1 MASLSAYY
9 PLPVVA
15 GTTAGTYAEG
25 NHSHELDELDASG
38 IAANKVLTANGLDA
52 ASWEDS
58 TGQVEEAPEDGT
70 IYGRKDADWVDITE
84 PANLQIRRGT
94 EAEVSAITPL
104 DGEPVWETD
113 TKSLKIGDGST
124 SGGVFVSNYPISGT
138 KTVAT
143 FLGTDPILG
152 DGYSN
157 VTLGSLSINKN
168 LELRG
173 YEVETDF
180 THVTG
185 NTRGSGAV
193 DLQSK
198 RSAATQVASGEV
210 SVIIGGYSNTASAD
224 RSVCIGGDGN
234 AASGIRSLILGGSSS
249 TSSGLASTCI
259 NGGTASGD
267 NSITF
272 GVGSNASGLNS
283 IAING
288 GTADRPF
295 MVAKHFGSIANFT
308 NRGQSIEIGL
318 RRRTTNNTPLEMFV
332 YDTNKLTI
340 PSNVALFG
348 TIEIA
353 AIEETNATEAAH
365 YIRKFAI
372 QNLGGTTSIIGA
384 VTTIGT
390 DYESDA
396 GYDVSI
402 TADNAGDF
410 LKVEVTGDS
419 TKTLRWIAAV
429 RGIEMAI

>member
-9 PLPVVA
+9 PQPVVA

-25 NHSHELDELDASG
+25 N
-38 IAANKVLTANGLDA
+38 
-52 ASWEDS
+52 DS
-58 TGQVEEAPEDGT
+58 RIVNATQEAPEDGI

-138 KTVAT
+138 KTVST
-143 FLGTDPILG
+143 FLGVDPVLG

-173 YEVETDF
+173 YELESGF
-180 THVTG
+180 THVAG

-198 RSAATQVASGEV
+198 RSTATQVASGEN
-210 SVIIGGYSNTASAD
+210 SVIVGGYSNTASAD
-224 RSVCIGGDGN
+224 RSICIGGN
-234 AASGIRSLILGGSSS
+234 SNTASGIRSLVIGGSSS
-249 TSSGLASTCI
+249 TASGLGSVCI
-259 NGGTASGD
+259 NGGTASAD
-267 NSITF
+267 
-272 GVGSNASGLNS
+272 GSVTISSGSATALNS
-283 IAING
+283 VAMVG
-288 GTADRPF
+288 ATADRPYAF
-295 MVAKHFGSIANFT
+295 AKNFGSITNFT
-308 NRGQSIEIGL
+308 NRSQSIEIGL
-318 RRRTTNNTPLEMFV
+318 KARTTNNTPSEMV
-332 YDTNKLTI
+332 VDSTDKLTI
-340 PSNVALFG
+340 PSDVALFG

-372 QNLGGTTSIIGA
+372 QNLGGTTSLIGT

-402 TADNAGDF
+402 TADNTGDF
-410 LKVEVTGDS
+410 LKVEITGDS